1 MLRRLILS
9 AALSAVAWAGIFP
22 ETWFGSRR
30 LRTEAVQPED
40 PMLWAE
46 YGGEAAERAIYDG
59 PVGRFAAT
67 AWRLQDATGALAWY
81 QASRPP
87 KCTPAVRDSLTTC
100 VTPGGSMLVR
110 LNYVFFFE
118 GWRPL
123 PKQLEELFRQT
134 PAMRSGGGLPH
145 LPGYL
150 PEKGLVRNSER
161 YLLGVHSLQ
170 KFLPWVSSSLVGFE
184 EGAEV
189 QAAKLELGASAT
201 DYAIFYY
208 HTPQLARLKEA
219 EFRKQ
224 PGWLV
229 KRSYV
234 LVAVFPP
241 GVPETAAKAIL
252 DALEWKAEVI
262 RNEATAPPPPPD
274 VFGLLVGIFKLT
286 GVLLL
291 VCVGGGAIF
300 AVFAAIARRRRIRMY
315 GNDDPYTVIRL
326 D

>member
-1 MLRRLILS
+1 MLRRLIFFCLC
-9 AALSAVAWAGIFP
+9 AGIAQAQIWP
-22 ETWFGSRR
+22 ETWYGSKRVKVSPV
-30 LRTEAVQPED
+30 EPED

-46 YGGEAAERAIYDG
+46 YGGEAAERALYDG

-81 QASRPP
+81 QANRPS
-87 KCTPAVRDSLTTC
+87 KCTPVRDSITRC
-100 VTPGGSMLVR
+100 VTPGGLMMVHQ
-110 LNYVFFFE
+110 NYVFYFD

-123 PKQLEELFRQT
+123 EKELQELYRVA
-134 PAMRSGGGLPH
+134 PAMRSGGGLPY

-161 YLLGVHSLQ
+161 YLLGVHSLSR
-170 KFLPWVSSSLVGFE
+170 FLPWVPASIAGFE
-184 EGAEV
+184 NGAEV
-189 QAAKLELGASAT
+189 QAGRLELGSAVT

-208 HTPQLARLKEA
+208 HTPQLARQYER

-234 LVAVFPP
+234 LVAVFPA
-241 GVPETAAKAIL
+241 GVPETLARPVL
-252 DALEWKAEVI
+252 DALEWKAEVV
-262 RNEATAPPPPPD
+262 RNEATTPPPPPN
-274 VFGLLVGIFKLT
+274 VAGLLIGIFKLT

-291 VCVGGGAIF
+291 ICFGGGC
-300 AVFAAIARRRRIRMY
+300 VFAFFAAMLRRRRIRLY
-315 GNDDPYTVIRL
+315 GNDDPMTVVRI

>member
-1 MLRRLILS
+1 MLRRLILLL
-9 AALSAVAWAGIFP
+9 AASCAWAGIWP
-22 ETWFGSRR
+22 ETWHGSRR
-30 LRTEAVQPED
+30 LNSAPIEPGD
-40 PMLWAE
+40 PLLWAE
-46 YGGEAAERAIYDG
+46 YGGEAAERALYDG
-59 PVGRFAAT
+59 PVGRFSAS
-67 AWRLQDATGALAWY
+67 AWRFQDATGALAWY
-81 QASRPP
+81 QASRPA
-87 KCTPAVRDSLTTC
+87 KCTPVRDSLTSC
-100 VTPGGSMLVR
+100 VTPGGLMLAR
-110 LNYVFFFE
+110 LNYVFLFE

-123 PKQLEELFRQT
+123 PRELEELSRLA
-134 PAMRSGGGLPH
+134 PAMRSGGGLPP

-161 YLLGVHSLQ
+161 YLLGVRSLE
-170 KFLPWVSSSLVGFE
+170 KFLPWVPASLAGFE
-184 EGAEV
+184 EGAEI
-189 QAAKLELGASAT
+189 QTGKLELGSTVT
-201 DYAIFYY
+201 DYAIFYF

-241 GVPETAAKAIL
+241 GAPEALAKPVL

-262 RNEATAPPPPPD
+262 RNEATAPPPMPD
-274 VFGLLVGIFKLT
+274 VFGLLIGIFKLT

-291 VCVGGGAIF
+291 ICIGGGAGF
-300 AVFAAIARRRRIRMY
+300 AFIVALARRRRIRMY

>member
-1 MLRRLILS
+1 MLRRLILLL
-9 AALSAVAWAGIFP
+9 AAAGAAQAGIWP
-22 ETWFGSRR
+22 ETWHGSRR
-30 LRTEAVQPED
+30 AKAAAVTPPD
-40 PMLWAE
+40 PALWAE
-46 YGGEAAERAIYDG
+46 YGGEEAERAIYDG
-59 PVGRFAAT
+59 PVGRFAGT

-81 QASRPP
+81 QANRPD
-87 KCTPAVRDSLTTC
+87 KCAPVRDSLTSC
-100 VTPGGSMLVR
+100 VTPGGLMLAR
-110 LNYVFFFE
+110 LNYVFLFE

-123 PKQLEELFRQT
+123 PKELEELYAQA

-161 YLLGVHSLQ
+161 YLLGVHSLA
-170 KFLPWVSSSLVGFE
+170 KFLPWLPAAVAGFE
-184 EGAEV
+184 DGAEA
-189 QAAKLELGASAT
+189 QAGRLDLGSAVA
-201 DYAIFYY
+201 DYVIFYY
-208 HTPQLARLKEA
+208 HTPQLARIKES

-234 LVAVFPP
+234 LLAVFPP
-241 GVPETAAKAIL
+241 GVPETQAKAVL
-252 DALEWKAEVI
+252 DALEWRAEVI
-262 RNEATAPPPPPD
+262 RNEATAPPPMPD
-274 VFGLLVGIFKLT
+274 VFGLLIGIFKLT

-291 VCVGGGAIF
+291 ICLGGGS
-300 AVFAAIARRRRIRMY
+300 VFAFFVALARRRRVRMY

>member
-1 MLRRLILS
+1 MLRRLIVFSSLCAAAS
-9 AALSAVAWAGIFP
+9 AAIWPDAWH
-22 ETWFGSRR
+22 GSRK
-30 LRTEAVQPED
+30 LKSSPVELED
-40 PMLWAE
+40 TQLWAE
-46 YGGEAAERAIYDG
+46 YGGEAAERALYDG

-67 AWRLQDATGALAWY
+67 AWRFQDATGALAWY

-87 KCTPAVRDSLTTC
+87 KCTPVRDSITSC
-100 VTPGGSMLVR
+100 VTPGGAMHVR
-110 LNYVFFFE
+110 LNYVLLFE

-123 PKQLEELFRQT
+123 PRELEEFFRLA
-134 PAMRSGGGLPH
+134 PAVRSGGGISY

-150 PEKGLVRNSER
+150 PEKTLVRNSER

-170 KFLPWVSSSLVGFE
+170 KFLPWVPPSIVGFE
-184 EGAEV
+184 DGAEV
-189 QAAKLELGASAT
+189 QTGKLELGSSTA

-208 HTPQLARLKEA
+208 HTPQLARIKEA

-234 LVAVFPP
+234 LVGVFPP
-241 GVPETAAKAIL
+241 GVPESAAKTVL

-262 RNEATAPPPPPD
+262 RNEATAPPPMPD
-274 VFGLLVGIFKLT
+274 VFGLLMGIAKLI
-286 GVLLL
+286 GLLL
-291 VCVGGGAIF
+291 LFCIGGGSIF
-300 AVFAAIARRRRIRMY
+300 AISAAIARRRRIRMY
-315 GNDDPYTVIRL
+315 GNDDHYTVIRL

>member
-1 MLRRLILS
+1 MLRRLIPLAAA
-9 AALSAVAWAGIFP
+9 AALAQAGIWP
-22 ETWFGSRR
+22 ETWHGSRR
-30 LRTEAVQPED
+30 VKSAAAPVTD
-40 PMLWAE
+40 PALWAE
-46 YGGEAAERAIYDG
+46 YGGEEAERALYDG

-67 AWRLQDATGALAWY
+67 AWRLRDATGALAWY
-81 QASRPP
+81 QANRPD
-87 KCTPAVRDSLTTC
+87 KCTPVRGSLTSC
-100 VTPGGSMLVR
+100 VTPGGLMLAR
-110 LNYVFFFE
+110 LNYVFLFE

-123 PKQLEELFRQT
+123 PKELEELFAKA

-161 YLLGVHSLQ
+161 YLLGVHSLA
-170 KFLPWVSSSLVGFE
+170 KFLPWVPAAVAGFE
-184 EGAEV
+184 DGAEA
-189 QAAKLELGASAT
+189 QAGKLDFGSTVA

-208 HTPQLARLKEA
+208 HTPQLARIKER
-219 EFRKQ
+219 EFRRQ

-234 LVAVFPP
+234 LLAVLPP
-241 GVPETAAKAIL
+241 GVPEAQAKALL

-262 RNEATAPPPPPD
+262 RNEATAPPPMPD
-274 VFGLLVGIFKLT
+274 VFGLLIGIFKLT

-291 VCVGGGAIF
+291 ICIGGGS
-300 AVFAAIARRRRIRMY
+300 VFAFFAALARRRRIRLY

>member
-1 MLRRLILS
+1 MLRRLILLL
-9 AALSAVAWAGIFP
+9 AAASAWAGIWP
-22 ETWFGSRR
+22 DAWHGSKK
-30 LRTEAVQPED
+30 LSSSPLEPED

-46 YGGEAAERAIYDG
+46 YGGEAAERAIYNG
-59 PVGRFAAT
+59 PVGRFAAS

-81 QASRPP
+81 QALRPP
-87 KCTPAVRDSLTTC
+87 NCTPVRGSITSC
-100 VTPGGSMLVR
+100 VTPGGLMLAR

-123 PKQLEELFRQT
+123 PVEVEELARLAPQ
-134 PAMRSGGGLPH
+134 MRSGGGLPY

-150 PEKGLVRNSER
+150 PDQGLVRNSER

-170 KFLPWVSSSLVGFE
+170 KFLPWFPPAIAGFE
-184 EGAEV
+184 DGAEA
-189 QAAKLELGASAT
+189 QAAKLQLGSTTT
-201 DYAIFYY
+201 DYAIFYF
-208 HTPQLARLKEA
+208 HTPQLARIKEA

-229 KRSYV
+229 KRSFV

-241 GVPETAAKAIL
+241 GAPESLAKPIL
-252 DALEWKAEVI
+252 DALEWKAEVV
-262 RNEATAPPPPPD
+262 RNEAVSPPPAPD
-274 VFGLLVGIFKLT
+274 VPGLLIGIFKLT

-291 VCVGGGAIF
+291 ICIGGGA
-300 AVFAAIARRRRIRMY
+300 VFAFFAALARRRRVRLY
-315 GNDDPYTVIRL
+315 GNDDPYTVIRI

>member
-1 MLRRLILS
+1 MLRRLTLL
-9 AALSAVAWAGIFP
+9 AAAACAAQAGIWP
-22 ETWFGSRR
+22 ETWHGSRR
-30 LRTEAVQPED
+30 VRSSSAPVSD
-40 PMLWAE
+40 PALWAE
-46 YGGEAAERAIYDG
+46 YGGEEAERAIYDG
-59 PVGRFAAT
+59 PVGRFDAT

-81 QASRPP
+81 QANRPD
-87 KCTPAVRDSLTTC
+87 KCTPVRDSLTSC
-100 VTPGGSMLVR
+100 VTPGGLMLAR
-110 LNYVFFFE
+110 LNYVFLFE

-123 PKQLEELFRQT
+123 PKELEELFAKT
-134 PAMRSGGGLPH
+134 PGMRSGGGLPH

-161 YLLGVHSLQ
+161 YLLGVHSLG
-170 KFLPWVSSSLVGFE
+170 KFLPWVPPAVAGFE
-184 EGAEV
+184 DGAEA
-189 QAAKLELGASAT
+189 QAGKLELGSAVA

-208 HTPQLARLKEA
+208 HTPQLARLKER
-219 EFRKQ
+219 EFRRQ

-234 LVAVFPP
+234 LLAVFPP
-241 GVPETAAKAIL
+241 GVPEAQAKAVL

-262 RNEATAPPPPPD
+262 RNEATGPPPIPD
-274 VFGLLVGIFKLT
+274 VFGLLIGIFKLT

-291 VCVGGGAIF
+291 ICIGGGS
-300 AVFAAIARRRRIRMY
+300 VFALFAALARRRRIRLY